1 MTTWK
6 INLALRLALI
16 VGVAVTA
23 VARAAHGEVDANA
36 APAAAPTLT
45 PPKLLTFVPAKSPE
59 SAGTPPRTEPVDV
72 DVELTID
79 ATGKVTE
86 ARVPAPV
93 GGMEAF
99 EAAALEAVKQ
109 FVFEPAKRGDTPIPS
124 RIKYRYLFEPPPP
137 PAPTTGA
144 LEGTVIVRATGLP
157 AAGAA
162 VSVRS
167 ISAEPAAAPLAFD
180 VVTDASGAFKLP
192 ELPPGRYEVKLAGVA
207 LAPITV
213 TEDVTVGEVTA
224 VTYRLDAPAPVAT
237 GKTLEFG
244 ATATIEA
251 PPREVTKRTF
261 DAGELMRMAGTRGD
275 PLRAIE
281 YMPGVGR
288 SPIANFV
295 IIRGSSPLDSEVQF
309 EGAPVYRLYHFGG
322 LTSFVQPRLVEKI
335 DLYPGNFSARYGR
348 KMGGIIDVGIRD
360 PKTDRLH
367 GLIDVN
373 VIDSSFLFEGPLAKN
388 WSFAVAAKRSYI
400 DFFFDKLVP
409 KDEVQ
414 VLAAPVYWDYQ
425 AMVVYKPSDRDRVRA
440 MVYGSYD
447 DFKIILA
454 NPAEADP
461 AIRGQLSSYSGFHRA
476 SLLWQHRYDADGR
489 LEHEITTSVGPYSFG
504 QQAGPNLSLD
514 VPGWSYFLRAE
525 WRARVTETFRLIG
538 GLDIQDNWASPKY
551 NGPALTQLD
560 GDPDTFGNVTG
571 RENVQVARGFN
582 FFHPAAYL
590 EGVWRPVSRLT
601 IVPGVRVDHLREI
614 DAWMVDP
621 RITGRFELTA
631 RTTLKGGVGL
641 FSQAPD
647 FAETVGG
654 IGNPRID
661 PPRAQHYSAGVEQL
675 LGERLKLTLEGFYKW
690 QTRLIV
696 NSPVPGE
703 NLNNDGIGRI
713 YGLETSARLRPTSK
727 SSGFLS
733 YTLSR
738 SERRDHAGQP
748 WRLFNWD
755 QTHILTV
762 AAAYRLGGAWDLSGT
777 FRYVSGLPYT
787 PVTATIYNANTDT
800 YRPIYGQINGA
811 RGSAFHRLDVR
822 LERVFKVKGGLIA
835 AYLDV
840 QNAYNRQSEDGR
852 VFNYNYTQ
860 SKGIPG
866 LPIIPGLGV
875 RGEL

>member
-23 VARAAHGEVDANA
+23 VARAAHGQEA
-36 APAAAPTLT
+36 APAPTLS

-59 SAGTPPRTEPVDV
+59 SAGTPPRTLPVVV
-72 DVELTID
+72 DVEITID

-86 ARVPAPV
+86 ARVPAPA
-93 GGMEAF
+93 GGLEAF
-99 EAAALEAVKQ
+99 DAAAIEAVKQ
-109 FVFEPAKRGDTPIPS
+109 FAFEPAKRGEQAIPS
-124 RIKYRYLFEPPPP
+124 RIKYRYVFEPPPP

-144 LEGTVIVRATGLP
+144 LEGTVIVRATGQP

-162 VSVRS
+162 VSVRGVTTN
-167 ISAEPAAAPLAFD
+167 PAAVPFSRDL
-180 VVTDASGAFKLP
+180 VTDAGGKFALP
-192 ELPPGRYEVKLAGVA
+192 ELPPGRYEVKLAGAA
-207 LAPITV
+207 LAPLTV
-213 TEDVTVGEVTA
+213 AEDVTVGEVTA
-224 VTYRLDAPAPVAT
+224 VTYRLDAPAPAT
-237 GKTLEFG
+237 DGKTLEFG

-261 DAGELMRMAGTRGD
+261 EAGELLRMAGTRGD

-322 LTSFVQPRLVEKI
+322 LTSFVQPRLVERI

-360 PKTDRLH
+360 PNVAGGALH
-367 GLIDVN
+367 GLVDINIV
-373 VIDSSFLFEGPLAKN
+373 DSSFLFEGPLAKN

-461 AIRGQLSSYSGFHRA
+461 AIRGQLSSYSGFHRG

-489 LEHEITTSVGPYSFG
+489 LEHEMTASVGPYSFG
-504 QQAGPNLSLD
+504 QKAGPNLTLD
-514 VPGWSYFLRAE
+514 VPGWDLFLRGE
-525 WRARVTETFRLIG
+525 WRARLAKTFRLIG
-538 GLDIQDNWASPKY
+538 GVDVQDLWASPKY
-551 NGPALTQLD
+551 NGPAVTQLD
-560 GDPDTFGNVTG
+560 GDPDTFGGVTG

-582 FFHPAAYL
+582 FLRPAAYL
-590 EGVWRPVSRLT
+590 EGVWKPITRVTL
-601 IVPGVRVDHLREI
+601 VPGVRVDYLREI
-614 DAWMVDP
+614 EAWMVDP
-621 RITGRFELTA
+621 RLTGRFELTS

-647 FAETVGG
+647 FAEEIAV
-654 IGNPRID
+654 IGNPRIK
-661 PPRAQHYSAGVEQL
+661 PPRAQHYSLGVEQMV
-675 LGERLKLTLEGFYKW
+675 GERLKVTLEGFYKR

-713 YGLETSARLRPTSK
+713 YGLEASARLRPTSK
-727 SSGFLS
+727 SSGFFS

-738 SERRDHAGQP
+738 SERRDHPGEA

-762 AAAYRLGGAWDLSGT
+762 AGAYRLGGKWDLSGT
-777 FRYVSGLPYT
+777 FRYVSGNPYT
-787 PVTATIYNANTDT
+787 PVNATIYNANTDT
-800 YRPIYGQINGA
+800 YRPIYGAINSA
-811 RGSAFHRLDVR
+811 RSAAFHRLDVR
-822 LERVFKVKGGLIA
+822 LERTFRVKSGTIA
-835 AYLDV
+835 AYIDV
-840 QNAYNRQSEDGR
+840 QNAYNRHSEDGR
-852 VFNYNYTQ
+852 IYNFNYTQ

-866 LPIIPGLGV
+866 LPIIPSLGV